1 MIKFTKYVKV
11 SSLEEAY
18 ELNKSRANVIMGGMM
33 WLGMQNRNIG
43 TAVDISGLGLDRI
56 EENDESYIIGAMVPL
71 RSLEC
76 HEGLN
81 KYTKGAVKESLRHIV
96 GVQFRNMA
104 TVGGSLYGRY
114 GFSDVLTLFMAI
126 GASVQL
132 YKAGT
137 VDIAAFADMPFDNDI
152 LVSVTIPKK
161 TIAIAYKSIRN
172 SATDFPVLTCC
183 TVKSEDSVRTA
194 IGARPQRAM
203 LITDE
208 EGILTT
214 GITSENADAF
224 GRYVEQN
231 IVTES
236 NNRASAGYRKKMAGV
251 LAKRCLRQIG
261 GLE

>member
-1 MIKFTKYVKV
+1 MIKFTKYVKA

-18 ELNKSRANVIMGGMM
+18 DLNKSRANIIMGGMM

-43 TAVDISGLGLDRI
+43 TAIDISGLGLDKI
-56 EENDESYIIGAMVPL
+56 EENDDSYIIGAMVPL
-71 RSLEC
+71 RNLEC
-76 HEGLN
+76 HDGINE
-81 KYTKGAVKESLRHIV
+81 YTSGAVKESLRHIV

-126 GASVQL
+126 GANVQL
-132 YKAGT
+132 YNAGT
-137 VDIAAFADMPFDNDI
+137 VDIARFADMPFDNDI

-161 TIAIAYKSIRN
+161 PIAIAYKSIRN

-183 TVKSEDSVRTA
+183 TAMSEGSVRTA
-194 IGARPQRAM
+194 IGARPQRAV

-208 EGILTT
+208 AGILTD
-214 GITSENADAF
+214 GITAESAAEF
-224 GRYVEQN
+224 GKYVEEN
-231 IVTES
+231 TVTES
-236 NNRASAGYRKKMAGV
+236 NNRASAEYRKKMAGV
-251 LAKRCLRQIG
+251 LTKRCLRQIG

>member
-1 MIKFTKYVKV
+1 M
-11 SSLEEAY
+11 
-18 ELNKSRANVIMGGMM
+18 
-33 WLGMQNRNIG
+33 
-43 TAVDISGLGLDRI
+43 
-56 EENDESYIIGAMVPL
+56 
-71 RSLEC
+71 
-76 HEGLN
+76 
-81 KYTKGAVKESLRHIV
+81 
-96 GVQFRNMA
+96 
-104 TVGGSLYGRY
+104 
-114 GFSDVLTLFMAI
+114 TLFMAI

-137 VDIAAFADMPFDNDI
+137 VDIADFADMPFDNDI

-183 TVKSEDSVRTA
+183 TAKSEDSVRTA

>member
-43 TAVDISGLGLDRI
+43 TVVDISGLGLDRI
-56 EENDESYIIGAMVPL
+56 EENDESYIIGAMAPL

-81 KYTKGAVKESLRHIV
+81 EYTKGAVKESLRHIV